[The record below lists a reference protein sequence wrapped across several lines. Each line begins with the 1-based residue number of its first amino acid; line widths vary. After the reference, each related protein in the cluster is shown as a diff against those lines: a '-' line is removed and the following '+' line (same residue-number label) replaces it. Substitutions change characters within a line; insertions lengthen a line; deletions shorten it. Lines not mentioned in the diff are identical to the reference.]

1 VVKDK
6 SQALTRDDLPR
17 VLIYREE
24 LLRISETF
32 IKGQAEALTR
42 YQPIYLGLRK
52 AQTSLALAAPA
63 IQLNSGP
70 FLLGY
75 LRANAYRHYPWAPL
89 FHGRLKRLRP
99 SLLHVHFAT
108 DATHTL
114 AMNRLLRVPLLVTL
128 HGYDIFVNDEAFAQT
143 RRGRLFLRLRSSLW
157 AQAALVLCVS
167 EAVRKQ
173 ALAAGIPESK
183 LAVHYT
189 GVDTAALDPAP
200 ASARDQKL
208 VVFVGRLVEKKGC
221 SYLIEALAKLA
232 SLNVRLEVIGDGPLR
247 APLEELAARLGVRAR
262 FLGAQPTSVVL
273 DRMARARVFCGPSI
287 RADTGDSEGF
297 GMVFA
302 DAQALGTP
310 VVSSMHSAIPEVV
323 LHGQTGL
330 LAPERDADALSQHL
344 QMLLENDALWST
356 FHHRGIEHV
365 RRSFDLTKQTIRL
378 QQLYDSALDTEQHPD
393 NGASAPWSPTA
404 IARHA

>member
-1 VVKDK
+1 VVIDK
-6 SQALTRDDLPR
+6 SHALTGDDLPR
-17 VLIYREE
+17 VFIYREE

-52 AQTSLALAAPA
+52 ARTSLALGAPA
-63 IQLNSGP
+63 LQLNSGP
-70 FLLGY
+70 FLVGY

-89 FHGRLKRLRP
+89 FHRRLKLLRP
-99 SLLHVHFAT
+99 SLLHAHFAT
-108 DATHTL
+108 DATQTL
-114 AMNRLLRVPLLVTL
+114 AMHRLLRVPLLVTL
-128 HGYDIFVNDEAFAQT
+128 HGYDIFVNDEAFAKS
-143 RRGRLFLRLRSSLW
+143 RRGRLFLRVRSSLW
-157 AQAALVLCVS
+157 AQATLVLCVS

-232 SLNVRLEVIGDGPLR
+232 SSKVHLEVIGDGPLR
-247 APLEELAARLGVRAR
+247 GSLEELAARLGVRAR
-262 FLGAQPTSVVL
+262 FFGAQPASVVL
-273 DRMARARVFCGPSI
+273 NRMAKARVFCGPSI
-287 RADTGDSEGF
+287 RAETGDSEGF

-302 DAQALGTP
+302 EAQALGTP
-310 VVSSMHSAIPEVV
+310 VVSTTHSAIPEVV
-323 LHGQTGL
+323 LDGQTGL
-330 LAPERDADALSQHL
+330 LAPERDADTLSQHL
-344 QMLLENDALWST
+344 QKLLENDALWSA

-365 RRSFDLTKQTIRL
+365 RRSFDLTRQTIRL
-378 QQLYDSALDTEQHPD
+378 QQLYDSALDTSDRGTRVTEPAD
-393 NGASAPWSPTA
+393 VA
-404 IARHA
+404 